1 MKSNSKNRQDGSK
14 NPTPPPSYHTK
25 PPDRTQKHKGIFK
38 SDRRRNTKGIFSDPR
53 IDVRLKRSK
62 LSQDGFGDGYN
73 VICCDGDETVS
84 LDVSRPIVTKGSV
97 VFTTRLTYKR
107 VGWNKIG

>member
-25 PPDRTQKHKGIFK
+25 PP
-38 SDRRRNTKGIFSDPR
+38 DRRRNTKGIFSDPR